1 MDRYILMFFSF
12 LVYGFAIGQ
21 ENNGWFSTEI
31 EFGIKA
37 GLNSS
42 NFMGEEGT
50 KALVGFHSG
59 FVGEFRFND
68 KISLQPELLY
78 SVQGAKLDAD
88 KSVKLHYFTVPVIG
102 KYYISNIFC
111 LEAGPY
117 IGFLLA
123 AKQAGR
129 DVRDFYKTTDFGFDF
144 GGSLLLTDDIS
155 VGLRYGLG
163 LVGLKEVPATQIKN
177 PKNAVY
183 QFNLLYKFF

>member
-1 MDRYILMFFSF
+1 MERYILMVFSF
-12 LVYGFAIGQ
+12 LVCGFAIGQ

-42 NFMGEEGT
+42 NFIGEESS
-50 KALVGFHSG
+50 KSVVGFQSG
-59 FVGEFRFND
+59 FVGELKFNN
-68 KISLQPELLY
+68 KIALQPELLY
-78 SVQGAKLDAD
+78 SVQGAKLELGEA
-88 KSVKLHYFTVPVIG
+88 VKLHYFEVPIIG

-123 AKQAGR
+123 AKQAGQ
-129 DVRDFYKTTDFGFDF
+129 DVRDLYKTTDFGFDF
-144 GGSLLLTDDIS
+144 GGSLTLTDDIS

-183 QFNLLYKFF
+183 QFNLLYKIF